1 MYKTSGGYNTTMGS
15 SRDTYEV
22 IRNSDKQSVF
32 KYVGNAL
39 QAQYTTLPALT
50 NSSDYYIFQFYLKY

>member
-22 IRNSDKQSVF
+22 IRNSDKQQVF
-32 KYVGNAL
+32 EYVGEVY
-39 QAQYTTLPALT
+39 QAQYTTLPAIT
-50 NSSDYYIFQFYLKY
+50 NSNDYYIFQFYLKY